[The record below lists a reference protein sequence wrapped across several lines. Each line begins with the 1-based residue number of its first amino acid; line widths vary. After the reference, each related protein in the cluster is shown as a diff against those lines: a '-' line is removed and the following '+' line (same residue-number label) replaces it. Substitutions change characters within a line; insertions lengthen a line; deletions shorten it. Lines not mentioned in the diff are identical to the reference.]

1 MSEGD
6 LYEIIGKFYRDELD
20 KTTIQTR
27 DIEIMEFKNVVDVAT
42 CFDDPEPAELADD
55 QFAEIVRFM
64 REKEPGA
71 TADRIFERSRKML
84 RSPEGKLF
92 GKKSRVNVS
101 RTIENVLAAR
111 LKKDRRDY
119 RRMVKKREREERER
133 IREEEERMRE
143 EEERMQQVTER
154 VDKKGQD
161 KTVRFSSNL
170 RYEL

>member
-1 MSEGD
+1 LEISE
-6 LYEIIGKFYRDELD
+6 F
-20 KTTIQTR
+20 
-27 DIEIMEFKNVVDVAT
+27 NHVVDVAT
-42 CFDDPEPAELADD
+42 CHDDPEPAVLADD

-64 REKEPGA
+64 RQKEPCA
-71 TADRIFERSRKML
+71 TADRIFEKSRKML

-119 RRMVKKREREERER
+119 RRKVKKREREEK
-133 IREEEERMRE
+133 ERMRE
-143 EEERMQQVTER
+143 EEEKMQQVEETNY
-154 VDKKGQD
+154 KKGQD